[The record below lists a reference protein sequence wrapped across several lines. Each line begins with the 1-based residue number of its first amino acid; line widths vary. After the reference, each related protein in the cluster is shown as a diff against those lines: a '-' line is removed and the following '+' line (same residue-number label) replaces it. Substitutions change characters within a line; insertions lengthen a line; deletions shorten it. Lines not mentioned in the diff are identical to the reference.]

1 MINFRSDNEAPVASE
16 IMEAIAIANS
26 GTAYSYGG
34 DSITGDISAKFSDLF
49 ECEVEVFPV
58 TTGTA
63 ANALALGHVTPPY
76 GVIYCTEQ
84 AHVLVD
90 ECGAAGFYSGGA
102 MMRPLQSADGKIEAA
117 VLASVLASHGSHGD
131 HEAWPSSLTVA
142 QATECGTLYKPE
154 EISGLAEIAKR
165 HDLVFHMDGARFANA
180 VSALGCAPADI
191 TWRAGVDILSFGA
204 TKNGALAAE
213 AVVIF
218 KPERAVE
225 FGRQRMRGG
234 HLVSKMRYLSAQLLS
249 YIEDDL
255 WLSLANRA
263 NRAASQIAEG
273 LSGLTSAEIYYPV
286 EANALFVCLPEHI
299 IKGLSKDG
307 FLFHEW
313 PTHPGMVRLM
323 CSYELSHDD
332 VTFFLDAVRRH
343 ASNPVY

>member
-16 IMEAIAIANS
+16 IMEAIAIANC

-34 DSITGDISAKFSDLF
+34 DAITGNVSAKFSDLF
-49 ECEVEVFPV
+49 EHDVEVFPV

-90 ECGAAGFYSGGA
+90 ECGAAGFYAGGA
-102 MMRPLQSADGKIEAA
+102 MMRPLQGADGKMEAP
-117 VLASVLASHGSHGD
+117 VLANVLASHGSHGD
-131 HEAWPSSLTVA
+131 HEAWPSALTVA

-154 EISGLAEIAKR
+154 EISTLAEIAKR

-180 VSALGCAPADI
+180 VSALGCTPADI
-191 TWRAGVDILSFGA
+191 TWRSGVDILSFGA

-218 KPERAVE
+218 KPELAVE

-273 LSGLTSAEIYYPV
+273 LSGLTSAEIFYPV
-286 EANALFVCLPEHI
+286 EANALFVRFPEHI

-332 VTFFLDAVRRH
+332 VTLFLQAVRRH
-343 ASNPVY
+343 AFNSV